1 MRLKNKLALMA
12 VLLLCSACG
21 AGEDEAFRMSR
32 WMKNP
37 LPQDFNSYPRD
48 IQRNWQN
55 YKVGTPYRIGGQWF
69 IPKEEPHYRKVGIA
83 SWYGSEFHNKRT
95 ANGEIFNKRDLT
107 AAHRTLPLPS
117 VVRVTNL
124 ENGRSALLRVN
135 DRGPYVDTHERI
147 IDVSEAAAKEL
158 GFREKGKVKVR
169 VEYDREET
177 ARLFYPDGHKPIT
190 VAGAVPEYTLRGG
203 EVEPKSGTYFVQ
215 AGAYSTRNGAYVEA
229 MQLRRIHRT
238 KIEAVDLAGKQL
250 YRVKLGPF
258 KDVRV
263 ADKVLNQVAGVG
275 YQDAIITF
283 D

>member
-1 MRLKNKLALMA
+1 MQLRSKLALFGI
-12 VLLLCSACG
+12 LLLCSACG

-32 WMKNP
+32 WMRHP
-37 LPQDFNSYPRD
+37 LPHDFDSYPRD
-48 IQRNWQN
+48 VQKNWQN
-55 YKVGTPYRIGGQWF
+55 YKVGTPYRVQGQWF
-69 IPKEEPHYRKVGIA
+69 IPKEDPHYSEVGIA
-83 SWYGSEFHNKRT
+83 SWYGAEFHNKRT

-117 VVRVTNL
+117 MVRVTNL
-124 ENGRSALLRVN
+124 ENGRSVLLRVN

-158 GFREKGKVKVR
+158 GFHEKGKTKVR
-169 VEYDREET
+169 VQYSAKET
-177 ARLFYPDGHKPIT
+177 AKLFYPDGRKPT
-190 VAGAVPEYTLRGG
+190 MVAGITPEYTLRGS
-203 EVEPKSGTYFVQ
+203 EVEPRSGTYFVQ
-215 AGAYSTRNGAYVEA
+215 AGAYSTRNSAHAEA

-238 KIEAVDLAGKQL
+238 KIEAVELAGKQL

-258 KDVRV
+258 KDVKV
-263 ADKVLNQVAGVG
+263 ADKILNQVAGVG